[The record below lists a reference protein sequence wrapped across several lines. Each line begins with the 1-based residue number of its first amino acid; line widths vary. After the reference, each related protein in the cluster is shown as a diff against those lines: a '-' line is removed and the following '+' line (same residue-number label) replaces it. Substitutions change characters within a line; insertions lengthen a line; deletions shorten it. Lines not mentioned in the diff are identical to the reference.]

1 MSRCHLRNHCPL
13 PSLSTSFLSR
23 SQLQNLDPQSLHNL
37 DSHHHQP
44 QSLNPH
50 AGFSHHRLATSS
62 HSPSSPIPSLGPRV
76 TSFKKSSPFPS
87 SRTPAR
93 GGRAPYRPSLKLFLD
108 APPLERSHIQHP
120 AHPDWDRGAPDGEED
135 EEVEKEEEEREG
147 GETMDDV
154 IRTAKEVKTFEQILA
169 FFLRRLMSISNQV
182 RRLIRGSSVTSCAS
196 SELVP
201 LQEDRSLT
209 IYINVLGSSAS
220 CFHGSTCRVE
230 AKVLGHFGPP

>member
-23 SQLQNLDPQSLHNL
+23 SQLHNLDPHQSVKNF
-37 DSHHHQP
+37 DQNHQL

-50 AGFSHHRLATSS
+50 ASFSHHRLATSS
-62 HSPSSPIPSLGPRV
+62 HSPNSPIPSLGPRV
-76 TSFKKSSPFPS
+76 TSFKKSSPFPPP
-87 SRTPAR
+87 RTPAR
-93 GGRAPYRPSLKLFLD
+93 GRRAPYRPSLKLFLD

-154 IRTAKEVKTFEQILA
+154 IRTAKEVKIA
-169 FFLRRLMSISNQV
+169 KSCPSIFA
-182 RRLIRGSSVTSCAS
+182 AS
-196 SELVP
+196 
-201 LQEDRSLT
+201 
-209 IYINVLGSSAS
+209 
-220 CFHGSTCRVE
+220 
-230 AKVLGHFGPP
+230 

>member
-1 MSRCHLRNHCPL
+1 M
-13 PSLSTSFLSR
+13 
-23 SQLQNLDPQSLHNL
+23 
-37 DSHHHQP
+37 
-44 QSLNPH
+44 
-50 AGFSHHRLATSS
+50 
-62 HSPSSPIPSLGPRV
+62 
-76 TSFKKSSPFPS
+76 
-87 SRTPAR
+87 
-93 GGRAPYRPSLKLFLD
+93 
-108 APPLERSHIQHP
+108 
-120 AHPDWDRGAPDGEED
+120 
-135 EEVEKEEEEREG
+135 EKEEEEREG

-230 AKVLGHFGPP
+230 AKVLGHFGPPRAIPNDFDILGLLSDFGPLWALAYLGHHVFIY